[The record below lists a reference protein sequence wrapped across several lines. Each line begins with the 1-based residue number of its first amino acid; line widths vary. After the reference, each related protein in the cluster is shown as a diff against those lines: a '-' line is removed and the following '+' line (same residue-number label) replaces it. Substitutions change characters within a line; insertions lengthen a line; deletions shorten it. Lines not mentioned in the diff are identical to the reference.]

1 MQNYFIAFL
10 LSVILLPSLLLRYL
24 PFRRFLTHEQNK
36 QLGYWYL
43 AWFILLY
50 ALEVYLLQTCG
61 VSLKFYK
68 LSVMLGWLPYLF
80 INIFCI
86 PRHLEHH
93 LFVAGMQTMY
103 VMLLHGAGV
112 VILSALVPNYDI
124 IQFCYMQT
132 SLYLLLFAATFPL
145 IKHFFDSV
153 FLARHAINDRK
164 YWRSVCLLPIL
175 IVGDLVYLS
184 YSEKVLALELLVPR
198 LILLPTFVILMRAFA
213 YDVTRLEDQAS
224 ADANNKFLSM
234 QLNSLKEH
242 TSLMEENN
250 RKLAV
255 FRHDIRHYNRLL
267 YSLIKE
273 DKTEAALS
281 FITDCD
287 DNIMQTAIKPYCN
300 SPIINA
306 AVAIYVNKAEKEQ
319 IPLAHK
325 IELPAVLHLDENE
338 LAVLLC
344 NLLENAFRASY
355 KQPAA
360 DRGIKV
366 TAKTDHSH
374 LLFMVANR
382 FQDLVVLGDDGLPI
396 TYKQGHGLGMRSL
409 AAFRDKYGATVLC
422 SQQDGWFKT
431 MIYVTE
437 KK

>member
-145 IKHFFDSV
+145 IKHFFDRV

>member
-145 IKHFFDSV
+145 IKHFFDRV

-213 YDVTRLEDQAS
+213 YGVTRLEDQAS

>member
-132 SLYLLLFAATFPL
+132 SLYLLLFAATFLL
-145 IKHFFDSV
+145 IKHFFDRV

>member
-112 VILSALVPNYDI
+112 VILAALVPNYDI

-145 IKHFFDSV
+145 IKHFFDRV

>member
-145 IKHFFDSV
+145 IKHFFDRV

-431 MIYVTE
+431 MIYVTN
-437 KK
+437 KN

>member
-43 AWFILLY
+43 AWVILLY

-145 IKHFFDSV
+145 IKHFFDRV

-360 DRGIKV
+360 DRSIKV
-366 TAKTDHSH
+366 IARMENNH

-382 FQDLVVLGDDGLPI
+382 FQDQVVLGKDGLPV

-422 SQQDGWFKT
+422 SQNEGWFRT

>member
-1 MQNYFIAFL
+1 MQNYFVAFL
-10 LSVILLPSLLLRYL
+10 LSIIILPSLLLRYL
-24 PFRRFLTHEQNK
+24 PFRPFLTHEQNK
-36 QLGYWYL
+36 RLGYWYV
-43 AWFILLY
+43 AWFLVLY
-50 ALEVYLLQTCG
+50 GIDLYVLQNWG
-61 VSLKFYK
+61 ISLKLFK
-68 LSVMLGWLPYLF
+68 LSVMLGWLPYLL
-80 INIFCI
+80 INILCI
-86 PRHLEHH
+86 PHHLEHH

-103 VMLLHGAGV
+103 VMLIHGAGV
-112 VILSALVPNYDI
+112 LILLALVPNYDLV
-124 IQFCYMQT
+124 QFCYIQT
-132 SLYLLLFAATFPL
+132 SLFLLIFAATYPL
-145 IKHFFDSV
+145 IKHFFDRV
-153 FLARHAINDRK
+153 FLARHAISDRS
-164 YWRSVCLLPIL
+164 YWRSVCLLPML

-184 YSEKVLALELLVPR
+184 YSDSVLALELLVPR
-198 LILLPTFVILMRAFA
+198 LILLPTFVVLMHAFS

-234 QLNSLKEH
+234 QLSSLKEH

-250 RKLAV
+250 RKMSV

-267 YSLIKE
+267 YTLIKE
-273 DKTEAALS
+273 DKYEAALS

-287 DNIMQTAIKPYCN
+287 ANINQTAVQPYCS
-300 SPIINA
+300 SPILNA
-306 AVAIYVNKAEKEQ
+306 ALAIYIRKAEQEQ

-325 IELPAVLHLDENE
+325 IELPAVLPLDENE
-338 LAVLLC
+338 LAVLFC

-360 DRGIKV
+360 DRSIKV
-366 TAKTDHSH
+366 IARLENNH

-382 FQDLVVLGDDGLPI
+382 FQDQVALGKDGLPV

-422 SQQDGWFKT
+422 SQNEGWFRT

>member
-145 IKHFFDSV
+145 IKHFFDRV

-355 KQPAA
+355 HQPAA

>member
-93 LFVAGMQTMY
+93 LFVACMQTMY
-103 VMLLHGAGV
+103 VMLLHGSGV

-145 IKHFFDSV
+145 IKHFFDRV

>member
-145 IKHFFDSV
+145 IKHFFDRV

-213 YDVTRLEDQAS
+213 YDVTRL
-224 ADANNKFLSM
+224 
-234 QLNSLKEH
+234 
-242 TSLMEENN
+242 
-250 RKLAV
+250 
-255 FRHDIRHYNRLL
+255 
-267 YSLIKE
+267 
-273 DKTEAALS
+273 
-281 FITDCD
+281 
-287 DNIMQTAIKPYCN
+287 
-300 SPIINA
+300 
-306 AVAIYVNKAEKEQ
+306 
-319 IPLAHK
+319 
-325 IELPAVLHLDENE
+325 
-338 LAVLLC
+338 
-344 NLLENAFRASY
+344 
-355 KQPAA
+355 
-360 DRGIKV
+360 
-366 TAKTDHSH
+366 
-374 LLFMVANR
+374 
-382 FQDLVVLGDDGLPI
+382 
-396 TYKQGHGLGMRSL
+396 
-409 AAFRDKYGATVLC
+409 
-422 SQQDGWFKT
+422 
-431 MIYVTE
+431 
-437 KK
+437 

>member
-10 LSVILLPSLLLRYL
+10 LSIILLPSLLLRYL

-145 IKHFFDSV
+145 IKHFFDRV